1 MSYKVFGDIIL
12 SEDINDLNVDYQLLE
27 KLIKRTF
34 IKPLYRVSILN
45 PDESVSHIIDSRDIL
60 EDGISYNEEYQNGQ
74 RRSVTLK
81 LANPH
86 GQYSP
91 SINGIWLDAKFSL
104 DVGLVYG
111 KRIIWFPKGVYVTG
125 DVTSTDND
133 SEKVVS
139 IQLKDKY
146 AVFESKMGT
155 LHESYEIPVGSDIA
169 DAIRGILNFSMGN
182 GYILDYKQPIL
193 DPSFL
198 GRKTQ
203 STIRVEEGGNLGQL
217 IDALATQLSAEYYY
231 NNVGN
236 LCFYPVNETIDDSN
250 KPVIWV
256 YDKLKSSMSNLTL
269 NYKNEEVINVIKVV
283 GDNINNGICSAVVEN
298 NNAESPIC
306 IQRIGRRAAPKYT
319 EPNIWDDKL
328 AQDKANYYL
337 RQHSF
342 VGVDFSVNVGFNP
355 VLAVNNI
362 VEVENKFIGLKREK
376 LLITSISFSSID
388 GLTTLKLCNVKELPI
403 LA

>member
-45 PDESVSHIIDSRDIL
+45 PDESVNHIIDSRDIL

-86 GQYSP
+86 GQYRP
-91 SINGIWLDAKFSL
+91 YIIGIWLDAKFSL

-146 AVFESKMGT
+146 AVLEGKIGS
-155 LHESYEIPVGSDIA
+155 LHEAY
-169 DAIRGILNFSMGN
+169 
-182 GYILDYKQPIL
+182 
-193 DPSFL
+193 
-198 GRKTQ
+198 
-203 STIRVEEGGNLGQL
+203 
-217 IDALATQLSAEYYY
+217 
-231 NNVGN
+231 
-236 LCFYPVNETIDDSN
+236 
-250 KPVIWV
+250 
-256 YDKLKSSMSNLTL
+256 
-269 NYKNEEVINVIKVV
+269 
-283 GDNINNGICSAVVEN
+283 
-298 NNAESPIC
+298 
-306 IQRIGRRAAPKYT
+306 
-319 EPNIWDDKL
+319 
-328 AQDKANYYL
+328 
-337 RQHSF
+337 
-342 VGVDFSVNVGFNP
+342 
-355 VLAVNNI
+355 
-362 VEVENKFIGLKREK
+362 
-376 LLITSISFSSID
+376 
-388 GLTTLKLCNVKELPI
+388 
-403 LA
+403 

>member
-45 PDESVSHIIDSRDIL
+45 PDESVNHIIDSRDIL

-269 NYKNEEVINVIKVV
+269 NYKQSNSNGPLIADSVIVLTNNNPTKVRIVQIDDENIRYQIKMYNEYEFEKADVV
-283 GDNINNGICSAVVEN
+283 LTDCNGNQLYGPVSIEGADAAVGYNGIMSIQTIKTRADGNDLNWLCLGLENVEDVN
-298 NNAESPIC
+298 GEYIIINSYHKIK
-306 IQRIGRRAAPKYT
+306 IGQK
-319 EPNIWDDKL
+319 
-328 AQDKANYYL
+328 
-337 RQHSF
+337 
-342 VGVDFSVNVGFNP
+342 
-355 VLAVNNI
+355 
-362 VEVENKFIGLKREK
+362 EV
-376 LLITSISFSSID
+376 
-388 GLTTLKLCNVKELPI
+388 
-403 LA
+403 

>member
-27 KLIKRTF
+27 KLVKRTF
-34 IKPLYRVSILN
+34 IKPLYRVSVLN
-45 PDESVSHIIDSRDIL
+45 PDESVNYIINPQDIL

-74 RRSVTLK
+74 RRSITLK

-86 GQYSP
+86 GEYTP

-104 DVGLVYG
+104 DIGLVYG
-111 KRIIWFPKGVYVTG
+111 KRILWFPKGVYVTG
-125 DVTSTDND
+125 DVASTNND
-133 SEKVVS
+133 SDKTVS

-146 AVFESKMGT
+146 AIFESKMGT
-155 LHESYEIPVGSDIA
+155 LHASYEIPVGSDIG

-182 GYILDYKQPIL
+182 GYILDYKPPIL

-217 IDALATQLSAEYYY
+217 IEALATQLSAEYYY

-256 YDKLKSSMSNLTL
+256 YDKLKSSISNLTL
-269 NYKNEEVINVIKVV
+269 NYKNEEVINVVKVV
-283 GDNINNGICSAVVEN
+283 GDNIDNGLHSAVVEN
-298 NNAESPIC
+298 NNVESPIC

-319 EPNIWDDKL
+319 ESNIWNDKL

-342 VGVDFSVNVGFNP
+342 VGVDFNVTVGFNP
-355 VLAVNNI
+355 VLAVNNV
-362 VEVENKFIGLKREK
+362 VEVENDFIGLKREK
-376 LLITSISFSSID
+376 LLITSISFGSAD
-388 GLTTLKLCNVKELPI
+388 GLTTLKLCNVKELPFM
-403 LA
+403 L